1 MKKLIALL
9 LALVLCTAMA
19 CPVFAVEGETSD
31 GAETEFVQSE
41 EADPTPGDDDDNAN
55 GPGDDNGNGP
65 ADEEDNGL
73 GVPETGDQSRENTAL
88 LAGLMGVSFVGIVA
102 VSTLTAP
109 RGAALAHKLPIP
121 KLKKIFACF
130 LYCVATKMLLDVL

>member
-31 GAETEFVQSE
+31 GAETEFLQSE

-55 GPGDDNGNGP
+55 GPG
-65 ADEEDNGL
+65 DEEDNGL

-102 VSTLTAP
+102 VST
-109 RGAALAHKLPIP
+109 
-121 KLKKIFACF
+121 
-130 LYCVATKMLLDVL
+130 VLWKNREGNKA